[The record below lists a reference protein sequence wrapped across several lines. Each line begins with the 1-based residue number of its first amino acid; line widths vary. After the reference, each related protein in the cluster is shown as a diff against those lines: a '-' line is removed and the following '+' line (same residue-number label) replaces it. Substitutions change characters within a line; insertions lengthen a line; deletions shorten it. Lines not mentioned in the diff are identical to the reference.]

1 METVVLGEEWW
12 WGRILPPGRHL
23 TVLMDRQCGAEREG
37 KRRKTRQRRC
47 CWHLVGKAS
56 WDACV
61 LSLSCFSH
69 VWLFATPRTVNPPGS
84 SVHGILQARILEW
97 TAMPSSG
104 GLPNLEMELESLT
117 SPALAGR
124 LFTTSATWR
133 GEGPLRCTRWAITT
147 VNYSAQNV
155 NSPDVE
161 NPG

>member
-1 METVVLGEEWW
+1 MSPFSETVGNNYLSKWSHFL
-12 WGRILPPGRHL
+12 ICCSC
-23 TVLMDRQCGAEREG
+23 VLM
-37 KRRKTRQRRC
+37 
-47 CWHLVGKAS
+47 
-56 WDACV
+56 
-61 LSLSCFSH
+61 LSCFSH
-69 VWLFATPRTVNPPGS
+69 VQLFTTPRTVA
-84 SVHGILQARILEW
+84 HQAPLSMGFSRQEYWSGL
-97 TAMPSSG
+97 PCPLPG

-133 GEGPLRCTRWAITT
+133 GEGPLRCMRWAITT